1 MDELQKKYIGKHL
14 LIGLTY
20 LEKDE
25 SIRER
30 IQLHGNIIKISYNTI
45 VIKREDNGEE
55 FSIPFDEEGL
65 EPGQPEAVYELKSTG
80 QAVENVDFISL
91 WTIHPPNEEDI

>member
-1 MDELQKKYIGKHL
+1 MDELQKKYLGKHL

-55 FSIPFDEEGL
+55 FSIPFR
-65 EPGQPEAVYELKSTG
+65 ARATRSS
-80 QAVENVDFISL
+80 I
-91 WTIHPPNEEDI
+91 